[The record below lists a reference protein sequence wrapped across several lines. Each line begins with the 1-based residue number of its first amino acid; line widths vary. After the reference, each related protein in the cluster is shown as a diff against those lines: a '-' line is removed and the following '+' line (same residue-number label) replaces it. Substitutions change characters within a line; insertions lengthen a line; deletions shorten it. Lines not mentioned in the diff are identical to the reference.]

1 MATVSTTSSIDPGI
15 LPYITT
21 GLERAKTLFLGGEQP
36 SMYPGQTYVSPS
48 QETLTALQQQQDIA
62 SQASPSLQVGQNAY
76 MQSYGGL
83 ANTAAGGF
91 LQGNPY
97 QQQMIQA
104 ATRPLMEQ
112 YSNQVLPGIA
122 SLYSK
127 SGRYGSGS
135 MANAL
140 GQSTEAYTRALG
152 DVTGALA
159 GQQYQAERQL
169 QQQAQLG
176 QAQLAGQAPSMY
188 AAQYLPS
195 QALAQIGQQQ
205 ESIAGQPLQEA
216 MQRYSYG
223 QQLPYQQ
230 LSGYLSSVYGSPM
243 AGYGTQTSSQ
253 NLPKNQTVG
262 ILGGAGLGGLLGYGA
277 GQMLGNTFGQ
287 YTPQISSGVG
297 ALAGGLLGGLF

>member
-76 MQSYGGL
+76 LQSYGGL

-127 SGRYGSGS
+127 SGRYGSGA
-135 MANAL
+135 MQGAL
-140 GQSTEAYTRALG
+140 GQATEQYGRALG
-152 DVTGALA
+152 DVSANIVGT
-159 GQQYQAERQL
+159 QYDQERAR
-169 QQQAQLG
+169 QQQAMMGLTNIA
-176 QAQLAGQAPSMY
+176 QAAPSIY
-188 AAQYLPS
+188 GQQYLPS
-195 QALAQIGQQQ
+195 QQLAQIGAQR
-205 ESIAGQPLQEA
+205 EAIAAQPLQEA
-216 MQRYSYG
+216 MSRYSFG

-230 LSGYLSSVYGSPM
+230 LSGYLSSVYGSPT
-243 AGYGTQTSSQ
+243 ASYGSTSQ
-253 NLPKNQTVG
+253 NMSTNPTVG
-262 ILGGAGLGGLLGYGA
+262 AIGGALGGGLLGNALGSAFGFPNLGA
-277 GQMLGNTFGQ
+277 G
-287 YTPQISSGVG
+287 IG
-297 ALAGGLLGGLF
+297 ALGGGLLGGFS

>member
-62 SQASPSLQVGQNAY
+62 QRQSPSLQAAQNAY

-97 QQQMIQA
+97 QQQMIEA
-104 ATRPLMEQ
+104 ATRPLVSQ

-127 SGRYGSGS
+127 SGRYGSGA
-135 MANAL
+135 MQGAL
-140 GQSTEAYTRALG
+140 GQATEQYGRALG
-152 DVTGALA
+152 DVSANIVGT
-159 GQQYQAERQL
+159 QYDQERAR
-169 QQQAQLG
+169 QQQAIMGLTNLA
-176 QAQLAGQAPSMY
+176 QAAPGIY
-188 AAQYLPS
+188 AQQYLPT
-195 QALAQIGQQQ
+195 QQLAQVGAQR
-205 ESIAGQPLQEA
+205 EAIAMQPLQEA
-216 MQRYSYG
+216 MQRYSFG

-230 LSGYLSSVYGSPM
+230 LSGYLSSVYGSPT
-243 AGYGTQTSSQ
+243 ASYGTTSQ
-253 NLPKNQTVG
+253 NMSTNPTVG
-262 ILGGAGLGGLLGYGA
+262 AIGGALSGGLLGSAVGGAFGNSMLGAGLGALG
-277 GQMLGNTFGQ
+277 
-287 YTPQISSGVG
+287 
-297 ALAGGLLGGLF
+297 GGLLGGFA

>member
-48 QETLTALQQQQDIA
+48 QETLTALEQQQNIA
-62 SQASPSLQVGQNAY
+62 QQQSPSLQAAQNAY

-127 SGRYGSGS
+127 SGRYGSGA
-135 MANAL
+135 MQGAL
-140 GQSTEAYTRALG
+140 GQATEQYGRALG
-152 DVTGALA
+152 DVSANIVGT
-159 GQQYQAERQL
+159 QYDQERAR
-169 QQQAQLG
+169 QQQAIMGLTNLA
-176 QAQLAGQAPSMY
+176 QAAPGIY
-188 AAQYLPS
+188 AQQYLPA
-195 QALAQIGQQQ
+195 QQLAQVGAQR
-205 ESIAGQPLQEA
+205 EAIAMQPLQEA
-216 MQRYSYG
+216 MQRYSFG

-230 LSGYLSSVYGSPM
+230 LSGYLSSVYGSPT
-243 AGYGTQTSSQ
+243 ASYGSTSQ
-253 NLPKNQTVG
+253 NMSTNPTIG
-262 ILGGAGLGGLLGYGA
+262 AIGGALSGGLLGSSIGGAFGNSMLGA
-277 GQMLGNTFGQ
+277 G
-287 YTPQISSGVG
+287 IG
-297 ALAGGLLGGLF
+297 ALGGGLLGGFS

>member
-21 GLERAKTLFLGGEQP
+21 GLERAKELFLGGQQP

-62 SQASPSLQVGQNAY
+62 QQQSPSLQAAQNAY

-97 QQQMIQA
+97 QQQMIEA
-104 ATRPLMEQ
+104 ATRPLVSQ

-127 SGRYGSGS
+127 SGRYGSGA
-135 MANAL
+135 MQGAL
-140 GQSTEAYTRALG
+140 GQATEQYGRALG
-152 DVTGALA
+152 DVSANIVGT
-159 GQQYQAERQL
+159 QYDQERAR
-169 QQQAQLG
+169 QQQAMMGLTNLA
-176 QAQLAGQAPSMY
+176 QAAPGIY
-188 AAQYLPS
+188 AQQYLPT
-195 QALAQIGQQQ
+195 QQLAQVGAQR
-205 ESIAGQPLQEA
+205 EAIAMQPLQEA
-216 MQRYSYG
+216 MQRYSFG

-230 LSGYLSSVYGSPM
+230 LSGYLSSVYGSPT
-243 AGYGTQTSSQ
+243 ASYGTTSQ
-253 NLPKNQTVG
+253 NMSTNPTVG
-262 ILGGAGLGGLLGYGA
+262 AIGGALGGGLLGSSIGSA
-277 GQMLGNTFGQ
+277 FGSPMLG
-287 YTPQISSGVG
+287 G
-297 ALAGGLLGGLF
+297 ALGALGGGLLGGFS

>member
-76 MQSYGGL
+76 LQSYGGL

-127 SGRYGSGS
+127 SGRYGSGA
-135 MANAL
+135 MQGAL
-140 GQSTEAYTRALG
+140 GQATEQYGRALG
-152 DVTGALA
+152 DVSANIVGT
-159 GQQYQAERQL
+159 QYDQERAR
-169 QQQAQLG
+169 QQQAMMGLTNIA
-176 QAQLAGQAPSMY
+176 QAAPSIY
-188 AAQYLPS
+188 GQQYLPS
-195 QALAQIGQQQ
+195 QQLAQVGAQR
-205 ESIAGQPLQEA
+205 EAIAMQPLQEA
-216 MQRYSYG
+216 MSRYSFG

-230 LSGYLSSVYGSPM
+230 LSGYLSSVYGSPT
-243 AGYGTQTSSQ
+243 ASYGSTSQ
-253 NLPKNQTVG
+253 NMSTNPTVG
-262 ILGGAGLGGLLGYGA
+262 AIGGALGGGLLGNALGSAFGFPNLGA
-277 GQMLGNTFGQ
+277 G
-287 YTPQISSGVG
+287 IG
-297 ALAGGLLGGLF
+297 ALGGGLLGGFS

>member
-48 QETLTALQQQQDIA
+48 QETLTALQQQQNIA
-62 SQASPSLQVGQNAY
+62 QQQSPSLQAAQNAY

-97 QQQMIQA
+97 QQQMIEA
-104 ATRPLMEQ
+104 ATRPLVSQ

-127 SGRYGSGS
+127 SGRYGSGA
-135 MANAL
+135 MQGAL
-140 GQSTEAYTRALG
+140 GQATEQYGRALG
-152 DVTGALA
+152 DVSANIVGT
-159 GQQYQAERQL
+159 QYDQERAR
-169 QQQAQLG
+169 QQQAMMGLTNLA
-176 QAQLAGQAPSMY
+176 QAAPGIY
-188 AAQYLPS
+188 AQQYLPT
-195 QALAQIGQQQ
+195 QQLAQVGAQR
-205 ESIAGQPLQEA
+205 EAIAMQPLQEA
-216 MQRYSYG
+216 MQRYSFG

-230 LSGYLSSVYGSPM
+230 LSGYLSSVYGSPT
-243 AGYGTQTSSQ
+243 ASYGTTSQ
-253 NLPKNQTVG
+253 NMSTNPTVG
-262 ILGGAGLGGLLGYGA
+262 AIGGALGGGLLGSSIGSA
-277 GQMLGNTFGQ
+277 FGSPMLG
-287 YTPQISSGVG
+287 G
-297 ALAGGLLGGLF
+297 ALGALGGGLLGGFS

>member
-48 QETLTALQQQQDIA
+48 EETMTALQQQQNIA
-62 SQASPSLQVGQNAY
+62 TQASPSLQVGQNAY

-97 QQQMIQA
+97 QQQMIAA
-104 ATRPLMEQ
+104 ATRPLVQQ
-112 YSNQVLPGIA
+112 YSDQILPGIA

-135 MANAL
+135 MQNAL
-140 GQSTEAYTRALG
+140 GQATEQYGRALG
-152 DVTGALA
+152 DVSANIVGT
-159 GQQYQAERQL
+159 QYDQERAR
-169 QQQAQLG
+169 QQQAMMGLTNIA
-176 QAQLAGQAPSMY
+176 QAAPSIY
-188 AAQYLPS
+188 GQQYLPS
-195 QALAQIGQQQ
+195 QQLAQIGAQR
-205 ESIAGQPLQEA
+205 EAIAAQPLQEA
-216 MQRYSYG
+216 MSRYSFG

-230 LSGYLSSVYGSPM
+230 LSGYLSSVYGSPT
-243 AGYGTQTSSQ
+243 ASYGSTSQ
-253 NLPKNQTVG
+253 NMSTNPTVG
-262 ILGGAGLGGLLGYGA
+262 AIGGALGGGLLGSSIGGAFGFPGLGA
-277 GQMLGNTFGQ
+277 G
-287 YTPQISSGVG
+287 IG
-297 ALAGGLLGGLF
+297 ALGGGLLGGFS

>member
-62 SQASPSLQVGQNAY
+62 SQASPTLQTAQNAY

-97 QQQMIQA
+97 QQQMIAA
-104 ATRPLMEQ
+104 ATRPLMQQ
-112 YSNQVLPGIA
+112 YSDQVLPGIA

-127 SGRYGSGS
+127 SGRYGSGA
-135 MANAL
+135 MQGAL
-140 GQSTEAYTRALG
+140 GQATEQYGRALG
-152 DVTGALA
+152 DVSANIVGT
-159 GQQYQAERQL
+159 QYDQERAR
-169 QQQAQLG
+169 QQQAMMGLTNIA
-176 QAQLAGQAPSMY
+176 QAAPSIY
-188 AAQYLPS
+188 GQQYLPS
-195 QALAQIGQQQ
+195 QQLAQIGAQR
-205 ESIAGQPLQEA
+205 EAIAMQPLQEA
-216 MQRYSYG
+216 MSRYSFG

-230 LSGYLSSVYGSPM
+230 LSGYLSSVYGSPT
-243 AGYGTQTSSQ
+243 ASYGSTSQ
-253 NLPKNQTVG
+253 NMSTNPTVG
-262 ILGGAGLGGLLGYGA
+262 AIGGALGGGLLGSSIGGAFGFPGLGA
-277 GQMLGNTFGQ
+277 G
-287 YTPQISSGVG
+287 IG
-297 ALAGGLLGGLF
+297 ALGGGLLGGFS

>member
-21 GLERAKTLFLGGEQP
+21 GLERAKTLFLGGQQP

-48 QETLTALQQQQDIA
+48 QETLTALEQQQNIA
-62 SQASPSLQVGQNAY
+62 QQQSPSLQAAQNAY

-127 SGRYGSGS
+127 SGRYGSGA
-135 MANAL
+135 MQGAL
-140 GQSTEAYTRALG
+140 GQATEQYGRALG
-152 DVTGALA
+152 DVSANIVGT
-159 GQQYQAERQL
+159 QYDQERAR
-169 QQQAQLG
+169 QQQAIMGLTNLA
-176 QAQLAGQAPSMY
+176 QAAPGIY
-188 AAQYLPS
+188 AQQYLPA
-195 QALAQIGQQQ
+195 QQLAQVGAQR
-205 ESIAGQPLQEA
+205 EAIAMQPLQEA
-216 MQRYSYG
+216 MQRYSFG

-230 LSGYLSSVYGSPM
+230 LSGYLSSVYGSPT
-243 AGYGTQTSSQ
+243 ASYGSTSQ
-253 NLPKNQTVG
+253 NMSTNPTIG
-262 ILGGAGLGGLLGYGA
+262 AIGGALSGGLLGSSIGGAFGNSMLGA
-277 GQMLGNTFGQ
+277 G
-287 YTPQISSGVG
+287 IG
-297 ALAGGLLGGLF
+297 ALGGGLLGGFS

>member
-127 SGRYGSGS
+127 SGRYGSGA
-135 MANAL
+135 MQGAL
-140 GQSTEAYTRALG
+140 GQATEQYGRALG
-152 DVTGALA
+152 DVSANIVGT
-159 GQQYQAERQL
+159 QYDQERAR
-169 QQQAQLG
+169 QQQAMMGLTNIA
-176 QAQLAGQAPSMY
+176 QAAPSIY
-188 AAQYLPS
+188 GQQYLPS
-195 QALAQIGQQQ
+195 QQLAQIGAQR
-205 ESIAGQPLQEA
+205 EAIAMQPLQEA
-216 MQRYSYG
+216 MSRYSFG

-230 LSGYLSSVYGSPM
+230 LSGYLSSVYGSPT
-243 AGYGTQTSSQ
+243 ASYGSTSQ
-253 NLPKNQTVG
+253 NMSTNPTVG
-262 ILGGAGLGGLLGYGA
+262 AIGGALGGGLLGNALGSAFGFPNLGA
-277 GQMLGNTFGQ
+277 G
-287 YTPQISSGVG
+287 IG
-297 ALAGGLLGGLF
+297 ALGGGLLGGFS